1 MQHHVIL
8 SVTLPLTVNVTQFSV
23 VRYGGDY
30 TIGDPVLGVA
40 LEDGDA
46 GELGSIA
53 VRGILP
59 VKIATGETLEVGDLL
74 GLDENGLGVAPTSS
88 NKKSD
93 YSTVFKII
101 KGYALVII

>member
-8 SVTLPLTVNVTQFSV
+8 SVTHPLTADVTKYSV
-23 VRYGGDY
+23 VRYDGAY
-30 TIGDPVLGVA
+30 TTGSLVLGVA
-40 LEDGDA
+40 LEDGKA

-74 GLDENGLGVAPTSS
+74 DLDENGQGVAHDSS
-88 NKKSD
+88 NKVSD
-93 YSTVFKII
+93 FSTVFKISE
-101 KGYALVII
+101 GYALVII

>member
-8 SVTLPLTVNVTQFSV
+8 SVTHPLTADVTKYSV

-30 TIGDPVLGVA
+30 TVGEPILGVA
-40 LEDGDA
+40 LEDGKA

-74 GLDENGLGVAPTSS
+74 DLDENGQGVAHDSS
-88 NKKSD
+88 NNAD
-93 YSTVFKII
+93 FSTVFKIS